1 MQPVVS
7 IVIPTY
13 QRCNRLKKALKSV
26 LSQTYKDYEVLI
38 VDDGSYD
45 GTKEMVMNLND
56 SRISYNWQNNSGG
69 PAKPRNEGIK
79 TAKGEWIAFLDS
91 DDWWLPGK
99 LKNCLSKIN
108 DDIDLIYHDLIVE
121 RNHKTFFKG
130 KKLKSRQ
137 LKKPILK
144 DLLLNG
150 NVISNSSVIV
160 RKKLLV
166 EAGYI
171 DEREA
176 LIAVEDYHI
185 WLKIAKLTDRFLHVP
200 ESLGYYLENN
210 EGISKKDMSVPS
222 KNAVREF
229 QKYLNNKE
237 NLILEAN
244 LKYKKGK
251 FEYEKKNFKKAK
263 ENLLF
268 VIRNGRN
275 SLKLRSLFIILMIF
289 FR

>member
-13 QRCNRLKKALKSV
+13 QRCSRLKKALQSV
-26 LSQTYKDYEVLI
+26 ISQTYKDFEVLI
-38 VDDGSYD
+38 MDDGSND

-56 SRISYNWQNNSGG
+56 SRISYYWQKNSGG

-79 TAKGEWIAFLDS
+79 KAKGEWVAFLDS
-91 DDWWLPGK
+91 DDWWLPDK
-99 LKNCLSKIN
+99 LKNCISKIN
-108 DDIDLIYHDLIVE
+108 HDNDLIYHDLIVE
-121 RNHKTFFKG
+121 RNNKILFKR

-150 NVISNSSVIV
+150 NTISNSSVIV

-176 LIAVEDYHI
+176 LIAVEDFHI
-185 WLKIAKLTDRFLHVP
+185 WLKIAKLTDKFLHIP
-200 ESLGYYLENN
+200 ESLGYYFEND

-222 KNAVREF
+222 KNAVSEF
-229 QKYLNNKE
+229 QKYLNIKE

-251 FEYEKKNFKKAK
+251 FEYKKKF
-263 ENLLF
+263 
-268 VIRNGRN
+268 
-275 SLKLRSLFIILMIF
+275 
-289 FR
+289 